1 MRVTS
6 TKHSLSSLAVSIV
19 CQGRREKEGGKKN
32 EWKKRGSRRAERGKR
47 GKSRGRRPS
56 RRSCPWNS
64 SYRSAMIA
72 SFNERRG
79 AASTAATPTFL
90 PSVSLGNLEAFRVSS
105 AGRLRQASCSF
116 FFFSAF
122 DSSGL
127 EGGNAAYLHLLPL
140 SATHMHINRCKRI
153 NTRRFHPRRAGA
165 SLTFMIISSYFSP
178 LLRALLFHS
187 CSRGPTRTWQSSRAR

>member
-1 MRVTS
+1 MHASDIDKAFPLLAR
-6 TKHSLSSLAVSIV
+6 SLDRLSRAERE
-19 CQGRREKEGGKKN
+19 RRGKKN

-90 PSVSLGNLEAFRVSS
+90 PSVSLGNMEAFRVSS
-105 AGRLRQASCSF
+105 AGRLRQASWSF

-140 SATHMHINRCKRI
+140 SATHMHINRCSASGL
-153 NTRRFHPRRAGA
+153 TREDFTLDEQGRH
-165 SLTFMIISSYFSP
+165 
-178 LLRALLFHS
+178 
-187 CSRGPTRTWQSSRAR
+187 